1 VVGAVERL
9 WLPIEPV
16 DLLAGRAAARVRPL
30 DAGAGR
36 PGPVPCR
43 PQPACSFTPLYNL
56 TSCPAISLPLPWS
69 PAGLPIGVMFGAQL
83 GGKGLQLRLAAQ
95 LQEARP
101 RRGRLAP
108 V

>member
-16 DLLAGRAAARVRPL
+16 DLLAGRAAARARPL
-30 DAGAGR
+30 GAGAGR
-36 PGPVPCR
+36 PGPVPRR

-56 TSCPAISLPLPWS
+56 TGCPAISLPLPWS
-69 PAGLPIGVMFGAQL
+69 TARLPIGVMFGARL
-83 GGKGLQLRLAAQ
+83 GGEAQ
-95 LQEARP
+95 QQEARP